1 MALLGAALRVG
12 GGALARNITGRKK
25 KVNPSAIAP
34 EKMMGQETPKKGGGL
49 VKRPTSKTALAKPMK
64 PLQMASTSAVSKDDP
79 LKVIHVKVLEIESI
93 LKGTLAAEKEEQK
106 RKKQELQD
114 QRRAQ
119 QEEGLEKNP
128 KKKPDK
134 KPKMPKK
141 MPSGGIFGFIKN
153 IIGSFIMNYF
163 VKFLI
168 DNAKTVANILKVV
181 VSVTDFL
188 ANAGIQIF
196 NALATFV
203 DWGYKA
209 IDATRGFIKTIG
221 GEGLA
226 QNFDKVTNLVGT
238 ALFLATTIAGSMAVE
253 ALTGGG
259 GSDDGGL
266 LDFIRK

>member
-12 GGALARNITGRKK
+12 GGALDRNITGRKK
-25 KVNPSAIAP
+25 KVKPSAIAP
-34 EKMMGQETPKKGGGL
+34 EKVMGQKEPEKGGGL

-128 KKKPDK
+128 KKKPEK
-134 KPKMPKK
+134 KPKMPLK

-153 IIGSFIMNYF
+153 FIAGVVMNYF
-163 VKFLI
+163 VGFLI

-253 ALTGGG
+253 
-259 GSDDGGL
+259 DQPWWWV
-266 LDFIRK
+266 

>member
-1 MALLGAALRVG
+1 
-12 GGALARNITGRKK
+12 
-25 KVNPSAIAP
+25 
-34 EKMMGQETPKKGGGL
+34 
-49 VKRPTSKTALAKPMK
+49 
-64 PLQMASTSAVSKDDP
+64 MASTSAVSKDDP

-128 KKKPDK
+128 KKKPEK
-134 KPKMPKK
+134 KPKMPLK

-153 IIGSFIMNYF
+153 FIAGVVMNYF
-163 VKFLI
+163 VGFLI

-196 NALATFV
+196 NAL
-203 DWGYKA
+203 DPP
-209 IDATRGFIKTIG
+209 
-221 GEGLA
+221 L
-226 QNFDKVTNLVGT
+226 
-238 ALFLATTIAGSMAVE
+238 
-253 ALTGGG
+253 LTG
-259 GSDDGGL
+259 DIKRLMPPVDL
-266 LDFIRK
+266 